1 MNKDSSCPGQIT
13 LMDIYK
19 YKPAKNKMYQR
30 KPVTYIIC
38 GESDRDM
45 VVAFKNCFVDIN
57 FVDDCNEQDEIDYVL
72 LFISKKDLKDE
83 KFLERFLNSYQNKKC
98 KKIVGFII
106 DDEIREPKN
115 RMKLYKYY
123 DKRFMRANQLIQKGI
138 SNDDIRRIGVIYEKS
153 RQKVGDY
160 LNDILN
166 GEKRICAE
174 DQFEEQLRED
184 TGKGHRIRM
193 GSEKENKG
201 MQENPT
207 MNVNYNNN
215 NYNYNCSFRDNNNGN
230 SGGVNSYGD
239 NNNINNG
246 IGKDG
251 LECLCDVIIGN
262 ISSLDEENK
271 KNMRDMLEEVKEIYK
286 DEKQKPKDRLGKCL
300 KNVATMLTIIN
311 GLPNA
316 MEQLQQLQTFLIT
329 NLK

>member
-19 YKPAKNKMYQR
+19 YKPAKNKMYQW

-38 GESDRDM
+38 GESDRER

-72 LFISKKDLKDE
+72 LFVSKKNLKDE

-106 DDEIREPKN
+106 DDEIRDPKN

-123 DKRFMRANQLIQKGI
+123 DKSFMRANQLMQKGI
-138 SNDDIRRIGVIYEKS
+138 SNDDIRRIWGIYEKS
-153 RQKVGDY
+153 RQKIGDY
-160 LNDILN
+160 LNEILHE
-166 GEKRICAE
+166 EKRICAE

-193 GSEKENKG
+193 SSEKENKG
-201 MQENPT
+201 MQEKLT
-207 MNVNYNNN
+207 TNVGNIYNN
-215 NYNYNCSFRDNNNGN
+215 CTIEENNGN
-230 SGGVNSYGD
+230 SRVVHSYGD

-246 IGKDG
+246 IGKDE
-251 LECLCDVIIGN
+251 LECLCDAVTSN
-262 ISSLDEENK
+262 ISSLNEENQK
-271 KNMRDMLEEVKEIYK
+271 KVKDMLVEVQKMYR
-286 DEKQKPKDRLGKCL
+286 EKQSPKDRLGKCL

-316 MEQLQQLQTFLIT
+316 VEQLQQLQTFLIT